1 MKNPDQSIND
11 LFQKARAETPFG
23 EARDY
28 GFATR
33 LRASVKNGEPRTL
46 DFFTAL
52 CWRVSM
58 VCLPVVI
65 PAMIAIAFSNHLGM
79 TEALGSLSFF
89 TYFFAFE
96 FSVL

>member
-1 MKNPDQSIND
+1 MKTPDQKLNK
-11 LFQKARAETPFG
+11 LFQQARAETPFG
-23 EARDY
+23 LPRDY

-33 LRASVKNGEPRTL
+33 LRASLKNGEPRTL
-46 DFFTAL
+46 DFFTTL

-65 PAMIAIAFSNHLGM
+65 PVMIAIAFSNHLGM
-79 TEALGSLSFF
+79 TEGLGSLSFF
-89 TYFFAFE
+89 THLFAFD